1 VKCIGVLTS
10 GGDAP
15 GMNAAIRAV
24 VRAGLHAGVKVIG
37 VRRGYHGLIH
47 GEFQVMTPRSV
58 ADIIHRGGTILRTAR
73 SEEFRTPA
81 GQQRALDN
89 IRQQQLEGLV
99 VIGGGGSM
107 RGGLALSDLG
117 VPIIGV
123 PATIDNDLVGTDV
136 SIGFDTATNT
146 VVDAINK
153 IRDTATSHERIYV
166 IEVMGRDSG
175 FIALHAGL
183 AGGAESI
190 LVPEIA
196 FDLDDVCRRIVDGYQ
211 RGKAHSIIVVAEG
224 AYGSPGAAKN
234 GESAGFR
241 VGKFIRE
248 KTGFETRIT
257 VLGHLQRGGTPT
269 VQDRI
274 LASRLAAYAV
284 ELLLEGEDRLLT
296 GMVNNQLRAT
306 PLDDILGQTKELDRS
321 MYELANVLASV

>member
-1 VKCIGVLTS
+1 MKCIGVLTS

-24 VRAGLHAGVKVIG
+24 VRTGLHAGVKVIG
-37 VRRGYHGLIH
+37 VRRGYYGLIH

-58 ADIIHRGGTILRTAR
+58 ADIIHRGGTVLRTAR
-73 SEEFRTPA
+73 SEEFTTPV
-81 GQQRALDN
+81 GQQLALEK
-89 IRQQQLEGLV
+89 IKQQQLEGLV
-99 VIGGGGSM
+99 IIGGGGSM
-107 RGGLALSDLG
+107 RGGLVLSDLG
-117 VPIIGV
+117 MPVIGV

-175 FIALHAGL
+175 FIALYSGL

-190 LVPEIA
+190 LVPEIP
-196 FDLDDVCRRIVDGYQ
+196 FDLDDVCRRIVTGYK

-224 AYGSPGAAKN
+224 AYGAPGAAKN

-274 LASRLAAYAV
+274 LASRLAACGV
-284 ELLLEGEDRLLT
+284 ELLLAGKDRLLV
-296 GMVNNQLRAT
+296 GMIHNELRAT
-306 PLDDILGQTKELDRS
+306 PLDDILNETKELDRN